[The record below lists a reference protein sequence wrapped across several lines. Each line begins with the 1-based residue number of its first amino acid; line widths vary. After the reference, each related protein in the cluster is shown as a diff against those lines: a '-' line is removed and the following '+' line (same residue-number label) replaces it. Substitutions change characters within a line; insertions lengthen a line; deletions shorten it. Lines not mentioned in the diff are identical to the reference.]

1 MPKLPS
7 ECSPWISHLLAVEAM
22 EAQRGR
28 MLGIELLE
36 VEGLGVKGFR
46 VQGLLSVIDLCG
58 RP

>member
-28 MLGIELLE
+28 MLGLEVLE

-46 VQGLLSVIDLCG
+46 V
-58 RP
+58 